1 MWKNAKECSEHW
13 TSIFASFSSELKT
26 HFSFRSIPSLCT
38 VSMRMLSKNFP
49 YWFHVRKNHWT
60 NIFTHKLPYDAING
74 TLSSF
79 LNLKSENESINW
91 KLLINWFFAHHSSH
105 HLNCRLFII
114 FQICKRMW
122 FSALLQLIAPWL
134 FAHSSKGTE
143 HKVVWARWSK
153 QLRTK
158 RKFNESFMHR
168 QSYWK
173 QTISTQCASYLSEYF
188 KCCTNHTVPHEK
200 DWLLCT
206 CNYQN
211 HMFLNSIR
219 IFIPIG
225 VICSISDTFN
235 AIFCKCPKIANQSWP
250 K

>member
-1 MWKNAKECSEHW
+1 MGENWFLLIEINNLNSNCVKKCKRMQW
-13 TSIFASFSSELKT
+13 TLNKYFCKFLKWIENT
-26 HFSFRSIPSLCT
+26 FFIPFNSSIPSLCT

-49 YWFHVRKNHWT
+49 FWFHVRKNHWT

-79 LNLKSENESINW
+79 LNLKSKNESINW

-143 HKVVWARWSK
+143 H
-153 QLRTK
+153 
-158 RKFNESFMHR
+158 
-168 QSYWK
+168 
-173 QTISTQCASYLSEYF
+173 
-188 KCCTNHTVPHEK
+188 
-200 DWLLCT
+200 
-206 CNYQN
+206 
-211 HMFLNSIR
+211 
-219 IFIPIG
+219 
-225 VICSISDTFN
+225 
-235 AIFCKCPKIANQSWP
+235 
-250 K
+250 